1 MTADRIAGQVSGY
14 LSVDVPVDRPPSLS
28 LHDNKVIWTVQ
39 VQVQVP
45 GVPDDKGTFA
55 VPAVR
60 GG

>member
-1 MTADRIAGQVSGY
+1 MCRWTG
-14 LSVDVPVDRPPSLS
+14 PPSLS